1 MSESLSH
8 DDEVPL
14 ELIVDRVRS
23 RGATTRVTRVSMTGG
38 KDSDEPAARKSFVLV
53 GGVGVA
59 ATYFEFLAPT
69 LAELGDVYAL
79 DLPGFA
85 GLPRPHEQPT
95 AAFFAEQVSAVL
107 DHYGLDDP
115 VLIGHSMG
123 TQVVIE
129 LLIDR
134 PGITEAV
141 LVSPVINDQ
150 ERALP
155 LQALRF
161 AQSASRETL
170 HLALTAFSAYLLC
183 GLVYFLTV
191 LPHMM
196 RYRVVDRV
204 ALVQARLLLIRG
216 QLDTTSPRRFHARL
230 ARAARSASTWE
241 IEGAAHSVIN
251 AHAVGVA
258 KLTVGF
264 VDGRLARRGGM
275 SSEEADLPEP
285 VGGGVS
291 LVLKAMG
298 SRAAEWV
305 SALRRDE
312 RGVARAKA
320 EHAKL
325 LWRAYAPRRR

>member
-1 MSESLSH
+1 
-8 DDEVPL
+8 
-14 ELIVDRVRS
+14 
-23 RGATTRVTRVSMTGG
+23 MTGAEHADDTG
-38 KDSDEPAARKSFVLV
+38 SRKAFVLV

-69 LAELGDVYAL
+69 LAERGDVYAL

-85 GLPRPHEQPT
+85 GLPRPGVQPT
-95 AAFFAEQVSAVL
+95 AVFFAEQVAAVL

-115 VLIGHSMG
+115 VVIGHSMG
-123 TQVVIE
+123 TQVVTE
-129 LLIDR
+129 LLISR

-141 LVSPVINDQ
+141 LVSPVINDR

-155 LQALRF
+155 VQALRF

-170 HLALTAFSAYLLC
+170 HLALTAVSAYVLC

-196 RYRVVDRV
+196 RYRIVDRV
-204 ALVQARLLLIRG
+204 ALVPARLLFIRG
-216 QLDTTSPRRFHARL
+216 QFDTTSPRRFHLRL
-230 ARAARSASTWE
+230 AKAARSASTWE

-258 KLTVGF
+258 KLTLGF
-264 VDGRLARRGGM
+264 VDGELARRGQM

-285 VGGGVS
+285 VGGGLP

-320 EHAKL
+320 QHAKL
-325 LWRAYAPRRR
+325 LWQAYAPRRG